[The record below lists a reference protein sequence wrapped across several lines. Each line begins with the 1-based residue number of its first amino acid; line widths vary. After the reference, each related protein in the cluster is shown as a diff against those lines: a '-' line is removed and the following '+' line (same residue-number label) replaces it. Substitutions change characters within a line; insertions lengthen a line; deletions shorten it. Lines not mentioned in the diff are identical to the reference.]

1 VGKQCGIA
9 WMQARSLPPRQ
20 NLLCTF
26 GRWPASHSHVA
37 HARLASI
44 TQRALGRHAG
54 DLGAHRTA
62 QGPDSER
69 RNLISHYRD
78 KGQVEFVLESSECQ
92 FIGIEIKAAA
102 SVGLQDFK
110 GLPRRAV
117 ISSRH
122 RAV

>member
-1 VGKQCGIA
+1 
-9 WMQARSLPPRQ
+9 
-20 NLLCTF
+20 
-26 GRWPASHSHVA
+26 
-37 HARLASI
+37 
-44 TQRALGRHAG
+44 
-54 DLGAHRTA
+54 
-62 QGPDSER
+62 
-69 RNLISHYRD
+69 
-78 KGQVEFVLESSECQ
+78 VEFVLESSECQ